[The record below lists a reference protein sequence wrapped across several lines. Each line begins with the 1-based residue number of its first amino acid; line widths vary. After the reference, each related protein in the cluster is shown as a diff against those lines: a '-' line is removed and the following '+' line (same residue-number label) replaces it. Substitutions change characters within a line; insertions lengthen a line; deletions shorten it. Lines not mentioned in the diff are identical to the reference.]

1 MGYRKSKNNVHEKK
15 LWDEFIDEN
24 KKLILSTGLPL
35 AYIEQKEMFLDFL
48 MHGYIDHHEDEHSIA
63 LDEMNNEQKKRLI
76 QVIVKSFELG
86 LIDCIDVSIPGF
98 EFKNKSRK
106 S

>member
-35 AYIEQKEMFLDFL
+35 AYIE
-48 MHGYIDHHEDEHSIA
+48 HHEDEHSIA